1 MEKSSAAARSLE
13 VTIISAENLR
23 MNHRSIKKNAFVT
36 LETDPSNSQSTI
48 MDCAGGSYPSWNEK
62 FELTLP
68 YNLRY
73 IRLEVKCKTATGVKT
88 IGSVNIPISDFLED
102 FIPPSCLHYLSYR
115 LRERD
120 GDRNGII
127 NLSIRM
133 KGADNYVPR
142 PLPSM
147 RVQTGYR
154 NSNACRSMPPTGIHQ
169 TAYNNTG
176 GIAMGIP
183 VSKGNQEFGVKEPT
197 R

>member
-1 MEKSSAAARSLE
+1 MEKSSSSSSSRSLE

-23 MNHRSIKKNAFVT
+23 KNHRSIKKNAFVT
-36 LETDPSNSQSTI
+36 LETDPNNSQSTSMADSI
-48 MDCAGGSYPSWNEK
+48 GGSYPSWNEK

-88 IGSVNIPISDFLED
+88 IGSVNIPISDLLED
-102 FIPPSCLHYLSYR
+102 FIPPSCLHHLSYR

-133 KGADNYVPR
+133 KGADSYVPR
-142 PLPSM
+142 PSPYM
-147 RVQTGYR
+147 RVQTGYKI
-154 NSNACRSMPPTGIHQ
+154 NSNACRSMPMLPTGIRQ

-183 VSKGNQEFGVKEPT
+183 VSKGYGLVL
-197 R
+197 